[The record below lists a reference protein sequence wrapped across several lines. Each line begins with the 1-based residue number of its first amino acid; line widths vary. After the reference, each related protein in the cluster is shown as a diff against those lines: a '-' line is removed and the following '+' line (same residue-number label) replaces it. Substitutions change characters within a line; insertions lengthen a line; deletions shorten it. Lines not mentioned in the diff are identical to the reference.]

1 MKRSATSYVA
11 PPQHSTENSSGVIRP
26 TYGAIRI
33 RSLVRTRVASSD
45 WCASRNVVSVTST
58 GTRCRRSC
66 GEGFRTKIKKPLPRA
81 LG

>member
-1 MKRSATSYVA
+1 MNRSATSYVA

-33 RSLVRTRVASSD
+33 RSLVRTLVASSD
-45 WCASRNVVSVTST
+45 WWASRNGGIGDLDRDPLPQV
-58 GTRCRRSC
+58 R
-66 GEGFRTKIKKPLPRA
+66 GEGFRTKIEKPLPGA